1 MAKAFALAAKAGKG
15 PRRSILFMTV
25 TGEEKGLLGSRYY
38 SDNPVFPLENTITN
52 LNIDMIGRVDSAH
65 ADNPEYIYIIGSD
78 KLSTQLHAIN
88 EQANATSTKLEL
100 VYTYNTP
107 NDPNRFYYRSNH
119 NNLSKTVIYT
129 IFYLHTVH

>member
-1 MAKAFALAAKAGKG
+1 MKDGKVYNGADDDGSGTTAVLEMAQAFALAAKAGKG

-65 ADNPEYIYIIGSD
+65 ADNQEYKYII
-78 KLSTQLHAIN
+78 AIGR
-88 EQANATSTKLEL
+88 AN
-100 VYTYNTP
+100 V
-107 NDPNRFYYRSNH
+107 
-119 NNLSKTVIYT
+119 
-129 IFYLHTVH
+129 

>member
-65 ADNPEYIYIIGSD
+65 ADKPEYIYISGTD

-88 EQANATSTKLEL
+88 EQANDTTTQLKLDYNNTEPTKQ
-100 VYTYNTP
+100 
-107 NDPNRFYYRSNH
+107 NR
-119 NNLSKTVIYT
+119 I
-129 IFYLHTVH
+129 